1 MITQINGRL
10 VEKSPTELVIDC
22 NGLGY
27 LVNISLNTFSL
38 LSDSENIS
46 LYTHLQVKE
55 DWHTLFG
62 FYEKTERNLFRKLIS
77 VSGIGASTART
88 MLSSLNPEEIQRA
101 ILSENVSTI
110 QSVKGIGLKTA
121 QRVIIDLKDK
131 VLKIYDIDESSL
143 SQNNTNKDEALSALE
158 VLGFS
163 KKQAEKVIDKIAIE
177 NEQYRAII
185 YICLH
190 DYLSNLKL
198 LNQNFHRNDKG
209 L

>member
-1 MITQINGRL
+1 MITQIKGRL

-55 DWHTLFG
+55 DSHTLFG

-121 QRVIIDLKDK
+121 QRVIIELRDK
-131 VLKIYDIDESSL
+131 VSGINEGSDINANLANSKREES
-143 SQNNTNKDEALSALE
+143 LSALE
-158 VLGFS
+158 VLGYSRKQTS
-163 KKQAEKVIDKIAIE
+163 KVVDKLISEISE
-177 NEQYRAII
+177 ISVEEII
-185 YICLH
+185 KNAL
-190 DYLSNLKL
+190 NKL
-198 LNQNFHRNDKG
+198 
-209 L
+209 

>member
-1 MITQINGRL
+1 MITQIKGRL
-10 VEKSPTELVIDC
+10 VEKSPTKLVIDC

-55 DWHTLFG
+55 DSHTLFG
-62 FYEKTERNLFRKLIS
+62 FYDKTERNLFRKLIS

-121 QRVIIDLKDK
+121 QRVIIELKDK
-131 VLKIYDIDESSL
+131 VSAISEGLEISSNFTNSKREES
-143 SQNNTNKDEALSALE
+143 LSALE
-158 VLGFS
+158 VLGYS
-163 KKQAEKVIDKIAIE
+163 RKQTTKVVDKLISDTSEISVE
-177 NEQYRAII
+177 EII
-185 YICLH
+185 KNAL
-190 DYLSNLKL
+190 NKL
-198 LNQNFHRNDKG
+198 
-209 L
+209 

>member
-1 MITQINGRL
+1 MITQIKGRL

-55 DWHTLFG
+55 DSHTLFG

-121 QRVIIDLKDK
+121 QRVIIELRDK
-131 VLKIYDIDESSL
+131 VSLINEDSGINVDFANSKREES
-143 SQNNTNKDEALSALE
+143 LSALE
-158 VLGFS
+158 VLAYSRKQTS
-163 KKQAEKVIDKIAIE
+163 KVVDKLISEVSEISVE
-177 NEQYRAII
+177 EII
-185 YICLH
+185 KNAL
-190 DYLSNLKL
+190 NKL
-198 LNQNFHRNDKG
+198 
-209 L
+209 

>member
-1 MITQINGRL
+1 MITQIKGRL

-55 DWHTLFG
+55 DSHTLFG

-121 QRVIIDLKDK
+121 QRVIIELRDK
-131 VLKIYDIDESSL
+131 VSGINEGSDLNSTLANSKREES
-143 SQNNTNKDEALSALE
+143 LSALE
-158 VLGFS
+158 VLGYSRKQTS
-163 KKQAEKVIDKIAIE
+163 KVVDKLISEISE
-177 NEQYRAII
+177 TSVEEII
-185 YICLH
+185 KNAL
-190 DYLSNLKL
+190 NKL
-198 LNQNFHRNDKG
+198 
-209 L
+209 